1 MFPQNPL
8 FALSTQLGALALL
21 WSGDQSLLAYVGFL
35 ALHAAASGLWAL
47 VCWALLPAP
56 LRQPRLQVLALMAVM
71 AFFIPMLGAMCL
83 LLATWVARWYPRV
96 EAERLFGAVPVPE
109 FQDAGGDMQERGRR
123 LRENSLGR
131 LITDTALDPAL
142 RSRALNAL
150 SALSP
155 RVSSRALRQLL
166 GDPVE
171 DLRLV
176 AYGLLDR
183 AEKRLREQ
191 IAKMEKQL
199 AQGTD
204 QPAPV
209 HRAIAELHF
218 ELVQQ
223 NLVQG
228 DLRLYALKESHQH
241 LELAMAAVPDDG
253 GLLQLRARILME
265 QQEWE
270 RASQDLQQAAQAGL
284 PAQRTAPWL
293 AELAFKQCHW
303 QGVSQALQGMGAHTQ
318 TPRMAAAIRYWTGQG
333 EDAGSP
339 GAKTQW
345 SQLGRRSAPR
355 TNPGLSAAGH
365 GRRAG
370 DAAWPSHQ
378 QLVTPAPVPS
388 TGEAR

>member
-1 MFPQNPL
+1 MLPQHPL
-8 FALSTQLGALALL
+8 LALTTQLSALAVL
-21 WSGDQSLLAYVGFL
+21 WSGDQSLLAYFGFL
-35 ALHAAASGLWAL
+35 TLHAAASGLWAL
-47 VCWALLPAP
+47 VCWALLPAS
-56 LRQPRLQVLALMAVM
+56 LKQPRLQVLALMAVM
-71 AFFIPMLGAMCL
+71 AFFIPVVGALCL

-131 LITDTALDPAL
+131 LISDTRLDPAL

-155 RVSSRALRQLL
+155 RVSSRSLRQLL

-191 IAKMEKQL
+191 IAKIEKQL
-199 AQGTD
+199 TEGAV
-204 QPAPV
+204 QPAPA

-228 DLRLYALKESHQH
+228 DLRKYALTESHQH
-241 LELAMAAVPDDG
+241 LELALAELPDDG

-270 RASQDLQQAAQAGL
+270 RARQDLQHAAQAGL
-284 PAQRTAPWL
+284 PQQRTAPWV
-293 AELAFKQCHW
+293 AELAFKACDW
-303 QGVSQALQGMGAHTQ
+303 PRVSEALQGMSANTQ
-318 TPRMAAAIRYWTGQG
+318 TPRMAAAVRYWTGQG
-333 EDAGSP
+333 EEAPFGR
-339 GAKTQW
+339 AKTQW

-355 TNPGLSAAGH
+355 SGPGSRGGSADRRGAGPLGPNWAPAAG
-365 GRRAG
+365 AN
-370 DAAWPSHQ
+370 A
-378 QLVTPAPVPS
+378 
-388 TGEAR
+388 

>member
-1 MFPQNPL
+1 MLPQHPL
-8 FALSTQLGALALL
+8 LALTTQLSALAVL
-21 WSGDQSLLAYVGFL
+21 WRGDPGLPAYFAFL
-35 ALHAAASGLWAL
+35 TLHAGASALWAL
-47 VCWALLPAP
+47 VCWALLPTP
-56 LRQPRLQVLALMAVM
+56 MKQPRAQVLALMAVM
-71 AFFIPMLGAMCL
+71 AFFIPVVGALCL

-109 FQDAGGDMQERGRR
+109 FQDAGGDLHERGRR

-131 LITDTALDPAL
+131 LITDTQLDPAL

-150 SALSP
+150 STLSP
-155 RVSSRALRQLL
+155 RVSSRALRKLL

-191 IAKMEKQL
+191 IAKLEKQL
-199 AQGTD
+199 AD
-204 QPAPV
+204 QSVQAAPA

-228 DLRLYALKESHQH
+228 DLRNYALTESHQH
-241 LELAMAAVPDDG
+241 LELAMAEVPHDG

-270 RASQDLQQAAQAGL
+270 RARQDLRQAEQAGL
-284 PAQRTAPWL
+284 PQQRTAPWL
-293 AELAFKQCHW
+293 AELAFKECNW
-303 QGVSQALQGMGAHTQ
+303 PAVSQALQALSANTQ
-318 TPRMAAAIRYWTGQG
+318 TPRMAAAVRYWAGQG
-333 EDAGSP
+333 EPAPAGRT
-339 GAKTQW
+339 KTQW

-355 TNPGLSAAGH
+355 SGPGARSGGAE
-365 GRRAG
+365 RR
-370 DAAWPSHQ
+370 
-378 QLVTPAPVPS
+378 
-388 TGEAR
+388 TGEPLGPGHAAAPQANL

>member
-1 MFPQNPL
+1 MLPQHPL
-8 FALSTQLGALALL
+8 LAISTQLSALAVL
-21 WSGDQSLLAYVGFL
+21 WGGDQSLATYFAFL
-35 ALHAAASGLWAL
+35 TLHALASGLWG
-47 VCWALLPAP
+47 VICWTLLPAH
-56 LRQPRLQVLALMAVM
+56 LRQPRLHVLALMALM
-71 AFFIPMLGAMCL
+71 AFFIPLVGALCL
-83 LLATWVARWYPRV
+83 LLAAWVARWYPRV
-96 EAERLFGAVPVPE
+96 EAQRQFGAVPVPE
-109 FQDAGGDMQERGRR
+109 FQHAGGELQERGRR

-131 LITDTALDPAL
+131 LISDTRLDPAL

-155 RVSSRALRQLL
+155 RVSSRSLRQLL

-191 IAKMEKQL
+191 IAQMEKQL
-199 AQGTD
+199 AAQAV
-204 QPAPV
+204 QPAPA

-228 DLRLYALKESHQH
+228 DLRKYALAESHQH
-241 LELAMAAVPDDG
+241 LELAMAQMPQDG

-270 RASQDLQQAAQAGL
+270 RAAQDLQQAASAGL

-293 AELAFKQCHW
+293 AELAFQQGHW
-303 QGVSQALQGMGAHTQ
+303 AGVRQALQALTAHTQ
-318 TPRMAAAIRYWTGQG
+318 TPRMAAAVRYWTEQG
-333 EDAGSP
+333 DGMPARGRRGSQ
-339 GAKTQW
+339 TQW
-345 SQLGRRSAPR
+345 AQLGRRSAPR
-355 TNPGLSAAGH
+355 AAPAVG
-365 GRRAG
+365 GRRSG
-370 DAAWPSHQ
+370 DVAWPA
-378 QLVTPAPVPS
+378 PADRAKES
-388 TGEAR
+388 G

>member
-1 MFPQNPL
+1 MLPQHPL
-8 FALSTQLGALALL
+8 LAVTTQLSALALL
-21 WSGDQSLLAYVGFL
+21 WQGDQSLVVYFGFL
-35 ALHAAASGLWAL
+35 TLHAAASGLWAL
-47 VCWALLPAP
+47 VCWALLPTAMK
-56 LRQPRLQVLALMAVM
+56 QPRVQVLALMAVM
-71 AFFIPMLGAMCL
+71 AFFIPVVGALCL
-83 LLATWVARWYPRV
+83 LLATWAARWFPRI
-96 EAERLFGAVPVPE
+96 EAERLFGAVPLPE

-131 LITDTALDPAL
+131 LISDTRLDPAL

-155 RVSSRALRQLL
+155 RISSRSLRQLL

-199 AQGTD
+199 ADGAEQA
-204 QPAPV
+204 APV

-228 DLRLYALKESHQH
+228 DLRKYALAESHQH
-241 LELAMAAVPDDG
+241 LELAMAEVPDDG

-265 QQEWE
+265 QQEWD
-270 RASQDLQQAAQAGL
+270 RAREDLQNAVQAGL
-284 PAQRTAPWL
+284 PQQRTAPWL
-293 AELAFKQCHW
+293 AELAFKECNW
-303 QGVSQALQGMGAHTQ
+303 PRVSEALQGLGANTQ
-318 TPRMAAAIRYWTGQG
+318 TPRMAAAVRYWTGQG
-333 EDAGSP
+333 EQTLTGGP
-339 GAKTQW
+339 KTQW

-355 TNPGLSAAGH
+355 SGPGSRANAGERRGAEPARATHGLAA
-365 GRRAG
+365 RAN
-370 DAAWPSHQ
+370 
-378 QLVTPAPVPS
+378 T
-388 TGEAR
+388 